1 MSSSRFAHGAP
12 VGAALLLVAFAGSGG
27 TSGPPAESTAMTWPG
42 RATVRGRVT
51 LEGPPPDVTELNRA
65 FQAARFRG
73 GDRDVCL
80 RAPAVENEQQQ
91 WRIGDDGGVAN
102 VVVWL
107 RPADGSH
114 FAMSKEDLHPRTRTW
129 PGEVVVTQPHLN
141 FSPRLVVLF
150 PSHFD
155 PATKKQVPTGQTF
168 KVVNNSRV
176 ACDLNWRGDVDNP
189 GGHVIVPVHG
199 DVKADVKP
207 ARLPVV
213 LMSSIHHWM
222 RSYAWVFDHPYAAVT
237 DLSGRYEIRNVPA
250 GVELRLMAWH
260 EETGYLYGRDGI
272 AVELKD
278 GNNRKDLR
286 VRADR

>member
-1 MSSSRFAHGAP
+1 MSSGRCAYGVP
-12 VGAALLLVAFAGSGG
+12 VLAALVLLVLAEGGNTSAPPGAG
-27 TSGPPAESTAMTWPG
+27 TAMTGPG

-51 LEGPPPDVTELNRA
+51 LEGPAPDVAALDRE

-73 GDRDVCL
+73 TDRDFCL
-80 RAPAVENEQQQ
+80 KAPAEENEQQD

-114 FAMSKEDLHPRTRTW
+114 FVMSKEDLHPRTRTW
-129 PGEVVVTQPHLN
+129 AEEVVVGQPHLN
-141 FSPRLVVLF
+141 FTPRLVVLF

-155 PATKKQVPTGQTF
+155 PASKKQVPTGQTF
-168 KVVNNSRV
+168 KVTNTSRV

-189 GGHVIVPVHG
+189 GGHVIVPV
-199 DVKADVKP
+199 DVAVKAEVKP
-207 ARLPVV
+207 ARLPVA

-222 RSYAWVFDHPYAAVT
+222 RGYAWAFDHPYAAVT
-237 DLSGRYEIRNVPA
+237 GGTGRYEIRKAPA

-260 EETGYLYGRDGI
+260 ERVGYLYGRDGL

-278 GNNRKDLR
+278 GDNRKDLR
-286 VRADR
+286 VRANK

>member
-1 MSSSRFAHGAP
+1 VP
-12 VGAALLLVAFAGSGG
+12 VLAALLVLAVAGG
-27 TSGPPAESTAMTWPG
+27 GNTSAPPEVGTAMTGPA

-51 LEGPPPDVTELNRA
+51 LEGPAPDVAALTRE

-73 GDRDVCL
+73 TDRDVCL
-80 RAPAVENEQQQ
+80 GAPAVENEQQQ
-91 WRIGDDGGVAN
+91 WRVGDDGGVAN

-114 FAMSKEDLHPRTRTW
+114 FVMSKEDLHPRTRTW
-129 PGEVVVTQPHLN
+129 AGEVLVTQPHLN
-141 FSPRLVVLF
+141 FAPRLVVLF

-189 GGHVIVPVHG
+189 GGHVIVPVND
-199 DVKADVKP
+199 DVKPDVKP

-222 RSYAWVFDHPYAAVT
+222 RGYVWAFDHPYAAVT
-237 DLSGRYEIRNVPA
+237 GLSGRYEIRNVPA

-260 EETGYLYGRDGI
+260 EETGYLYGRDGL
-272 AVELKD
+272 AVELKEGD
-278 GNNRKDLR
+278 NRKDLR
-286 VRADR
+286 IRVRK